1 MSKSKLEL
9 GKGIRALLNNID
21 EEAALS
27 KKKNKSNPNK
37 ENSNLRGSVFE
48 ISLNNI
54 EVNPFQPR
62 VEFNEEALSDLA
74 NSISIH
80 GVIQPITVRALPE
93 DKFQLIA
100 GERRLRASKIAG
112 KDSIPA
118 YVRTAND
125 QESLEIALIENI
137 QREDLNAIEIGITY
151 QRLLDECSLTH
162 EELSKR
168 LGKSRSVISNF
179 LRLLKLPPTIQTAV
193 KTGKLSM
200 GHARCLAGISDDFAQ
215 LDIFNKIVTQKL
227 SVRQTEELIKEYKPS
242 TVKNVKKPIQ
252 SLSAEMRNIQAHL
265 ASNLSTKVKLKK
277 GKKGTGEIVIYFRSD
292 QDLERLTALLSE

>member
-21 EEAALS
+21 EAAAVS
-27 KKKNKSNPNK
+27 KKKNASVTKK
-37 ENSNLRGSVFE
+37 ESSNLRGSVFE
-48 ISLNNI
+48 IPLDNI

-62 VEFNEEALSDLA
+62 VEFNEEALNDLA
-74 NSISIH
+74 NSIGIH
-80 GVIQPITVRALPE
+80 GVIQPITVRALSE

-100 GERRLRASKIAG
+100 GERRLRASKLAG
-112 KDSIPA
+112 KKAIPA

-137 QREDLNAIEIGITY
+137 QREDLNSIEVGITY

-168 LGKSRSVISNF
+168 LGKSRSVISNY

-193 KTGKLSM
+193 KTGKVSM
-200 GHARCLAGISDDFAQ
+200 GHARCLAGVSDDFVQ
-215 LDIFNKIVTQKL
+215 LDVFNKIVTEKL
-227 SVRQTEELIKEYKPS
+227 SVRQTEELIKAYKPAS
-242 TVKNVKKPIQ
+242 KKSAKKPVQ
-252 SLSAEMRNIQAHL
+252 SLSPEMRKIQEHL
-265 ASNLSTKVKLKK
+265 ASNLSTRVKLKK
-277 GKKGTGEIVIYFRSD
+277 GKKGTGEIVIYFHSD
-292 QDLERLTALLSE
+292 DDLERLTEMLSE